1 MRRYLTLIALLTLP
15 AFAQQKLQAPDLIAL
30 AKSGKPELRVAIT
43 GTFDSGALQDG
54 TAWIGHGPDFFF
66 AVETDI
72 APSLVIDEA
81 AAKPMKQI
89 AGSKL
94 WYATLDGVKV
104 GTAHTFHYM
113 INGAAFGRSRDMPAF
128 GPMSYAM
135 PGSAAGNTVA
145 EAHSCQQDI
154 RRNEE

>member
-81 AAKPMKQI
+81 AANI
-89 AGSKL
+89 TEA
-94 WYATLDGVKV
+94 
-104 GTAHTFHYM
+104 
-113 INGAAFGRSRDMPAF
+113 
-128 GPMSYAM
+128 
-135 PGSAAGNTVA
+135 AAGWLACRHDENRA
-145 EAHSCQQDI
+145 DSI
-154 RRNEE
+154 RSVTEPLNSEQSGTTS